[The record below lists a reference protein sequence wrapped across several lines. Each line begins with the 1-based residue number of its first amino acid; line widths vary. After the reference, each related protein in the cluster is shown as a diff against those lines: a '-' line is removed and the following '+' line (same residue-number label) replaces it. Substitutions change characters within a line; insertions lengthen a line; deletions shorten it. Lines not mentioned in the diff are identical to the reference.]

1 MLILGCEMKLFFVLF
16 FLFSTQAFAQDC
28 EVKLGTTIGL
38 KVMEFRRGHEIL
50 SKMTIKETTAEALR
64 EEFINLQ
71 DEGLCNET
79 IPAKKCILRFE
90 KRRKTNFISFY
101 RDGERWATWFVK
113 SKNKAQAFVK
123 SMKREVL
130 CL

>member
-1 MLILGCEMKLFFVLF
+1 MKLFLALLF
-16 FLFSTQAFAQDC
+16 IFSTQAFAQDC
-28 EVKLGTTIGL
+28 DVRLGTTIGL
-38 KVMEFRRGHEIL
+38 KVMEFHRGHEVL
-50 SKMTIKETTAEALR
+50 SKMTIKETTAEALH
-64 EEFINLQ
+64 EEFVNLQ
-71 DEGLCNET
+71 DEGLCSQT

-90 KRRKTNFISFY
+90 KRRNTNFISFF

-123 SMKREVL
+123 SMKRAGL

>member
-1 MLILGCEMKLFFVLF
+1 MKLLFVLL
-16 FLFSTQAFAQDC
+16 FLFSSQLFAQDC
-28 EVKLGTTIGL
+28 DVKLGTTIGL
-38 KVMEFRRGHEIL
+38 KVMEFHRGHEIL

-64 EEFINLQ
+64 EEFVNLQ
-71 DEGLCNET
+71 DEGLCGEK

-101 RDGERWATWFVK
+101 RGDERWATWFVK
-113 SKNKAQAFVK
+113 SKHKAQGFVK
-123 SMKREVL
+123 SMKRAGL

>member
-1 MLILGCEMKLFFVLF
+1 MKLIFVLL
-16 FLFSTQAFAQDC
+16 FLFSSQVFAQDC
-28 EVKLGTTIGL
+28 DVKLGTTIGI
-38 KVMEFRRGHEIL
+38 KVMEFHRGHEIL
-50 SKMTIKETTAEALR
+50 SKMSIKETTAEALK

-71 DEGLCNET
+71 DEGLCNEN

-90 KRRKTNFISFY
+90 KRRKTNFISFF

-123 SMKREVL
+123 SMKKSGL